1 RGLDQTAAWLLTSD
15 FGYPLGEHGQV
26 GLHRPWL
33 YEELV
38 HLPLVLR
45 LPGAAEAG
53 RRVPAIT
60 QPPDLAPTLLDLFG
74 VVPLPHEFPGFNLLP
89 LAHGQTEKVRD
100 AAYSRLELDG
110 ASEVAIRTD
119 DWALLLPVEP
129 HPDDPPREPLLFEK
143 PDDRWEVNDLRS
155 RNVETA
161 DEMEAVLRKRSERG

>member
-1 RGLDQTAAWLLTSD
+1 MRAVVFNLSGCPAGWLGAYGNEWVGTPNLDRLAAEAVVFDRHLSDHPHPDGGPLGFMARVNESLRAAVVTTLDAELGGVFEMLRGRGLDQTAAWLLTSD

-53 RRVPAIT
+53 RRVPATT

-74 VVPLPHEFPGFNLLP
+74 
-89 LAHGQTEKVRD
+89 
-100 AAYSRLELDG
+100 
-110 ASEVAIRTD
+110 
-119 DWALLLPVEP
+119 
-129 HPDDPPREPLLFEK
+129 
-143 PDDRWEVNDLRS
+143 
-155 RNVETA
+155 
-161 DEMEAVLRKRSERG
+161 